1 MKFSRTRIVSHVLTL
16 ALVAS
21 NLGGTLVRAQQ
32 SASPAVTANIAL
44 PQGVQRIT
52 SVEGITEY
60 SLPNG
65 LKVLLFTGSIKADHH
80 CQHHLSRRFGK

>member
-1 MKFSRTRIVSHVLTL
+1 MKFSRARVVSHVLAL

-32 SASPAVTANIAL
+32 SAPPATANIAL